1 MLLTRCE
8 RSQIFTKNILH
19 VTVHL
24 ARPVRLCDSP
34 TPCTGSH
41 AHQKHSVGG
50 KTRIKESEGGSAD
63 LRGLAADARTTANSA
78 KAATEGKQARKEAR
92 AKKKSEAAEELSR
105 RRGAYEA
112 CKAKCVCGKAPCPF
126 AGLVLCTV
134 CGDMKKAECRKQK
147 CKAAKAAPAG
157 PVAVVDRAP
166 RSPGRKQG
174 CGSHLVT
181 LTSDYSSAR

>member
-1 MLLTRCE
+1 MALKLEQLQKAFLDKCAEKFNPVAAGIMPPRTAPT
-8 RSQIFTKNILH
+8 TK
-19 VTVHL
+19 
-24 ARPVRLCDSP
+24 RKR
-34 TPCTGSH
+34 
-41 AHQKHSVGG
+41 G

-63 LRGLAADARTTANSA
+63 LRGLAADARKTANSA

-92 AKKKSEAAEELSR
+92 AKKKADTAEELSR
-105 RRGAYEA
+105 RRAAYEA

-174 CGSHLVT
+174 CGSHLPSGRSWQT
-181 LTSDYSSAR
+181 IN